1 MRKFW
6 LVCWNEYRGHVLRK
20 RFIFAILSLPLS
32 MLAFV
37 LIAFLAVRSEYN
49 SSPIGYVDLSGHF
62 SNATRPTPQESGLFP
77 DPAVLPFP
85 TVQAARLALDA
96 GQIQVY
102 YVIDPEYLASGRVE
116 RMAPR
121 PPASMVESTFSN
133 FLRFNLLSSDRSNNT
148 SQPVKNRILNGSQL
162 KIRTPDGNRQNDPN
176 NWFSVAIPLV
186 CGFLFLLVINT
197 SGGYLLQAVVDEKE
211 NRTMEIII
219 TSVSPNQLMAGKIVG
234 NLSVG
239 LTQMLIWFTLPLAA
253 LVVLRNGPLANIPL
267 NVPAL
272 LPWLLLVTL
281 MAAFVMVAALM
292 AAIGAAATESREAQ
306 PIASIFTLLIMA
318 PYWFVISILAHP
330 NSLLARGL
338 SFFPLTSPII
348 LPLRAAITSIPIWEL
363 ALDLGVLVGTAAF
376 SIWLAGRT
384 FRLSMLQ
391 YGKKVTLASLFKRRG
406 AA

>member
-6 LVCWNEYRGHVLRK
+6 LVCWHEYRGHVLRK

-49 SSPIGYVDLSGHF
+49 PNPIGYVDLSGQF
-62 SNATRPTPQESGLFP
+62 SNVIQRTPPESGLFA
-77 DPAVLPFP
+77 DPAVLPFSS
-85 TVQAARLALDA
+85 VQAAGLALDT

-102 YVIDPEYLASGRVE
+102 YVIQPDYLATGRVE
-116 RMAPR
+116 MVAPR
-121 PPASMVESTFSN
+121 PPAAMVESTFSN
-133 FLRFNLLSSDRSNNT
+133 FLRSNLLNSTLLNET
-148 SQPVKNRILNGSQL
+148 SQPVKNRLLDGSQL
-162 KIRTPDGNRQNDPN
+162 KIRTPDGSRQNDPN
-176 NWFSVAIPLV
+176 NWFSLAIPLV

-219 TSVSPNQLMAGKIVG
+219 TSLSPNQLMAGKIVG

-239 LTQMLIWFTLPLAA
+239 LTQMLIWFALPLAA
-253 LVVLRNGPLANIPL
+253 LVVLRSGPLAGVHL
-267 NVPAL
+267 NVPVL
-272 LPWLLLVTL
+272 LPWLLLMTL
-281 MAAFVMVAALM
+281 LAAFVLVAALM
-292 AAIGAAATESREAQ
+292 AAIGAAVTESREAQ

-338 SFFPLTSPII
+338 SFFPLTAPIV
-348 LPLRAAITSIPIWEL
+348 LPLRAALTPIPIWEL
-363 ALDLGVLVGTAAF
+363 ALDLGVLVGAAAF
-376 SIWLAGRT
+376 SVWLAGRA
-384 FRLSMLQ
+384 FRLGMLR
-391 YGKKVTLASLFKRRG
+391 YGKKVSLAALFKRRG
-406 AA
+406 AV